1 MQEVSGSSPLSSTLV
16 APILTKPDLIERL
29 GFLLAA
35 AIAASF
41 VSIRRIFDSYSSP
54 PSHFILAEVA
64 PLRNRGPRPSSDSP
78 DRINF
83 PDWIDDPIAR
93 ASTSLAEKKGDFL
106 PGAILPSTGTS
117 KFDIDEIRPTFLIG
131 GTIATGGCLFR
142 RKLLFFMIDIDLR
155 KTSFWSLRDPLG
167 RRVVSANE

>member
-35 AIAASF
+35 AIAASS

-64 PLRNRGPRPSSDSP
+64 PLRNRGPRPSSDSR
-78 DRINF
+78 DSINF

-93 ASTSLAEKKGDFL
+93 ASTSLAEKKAISSQVRFFRLRVRQNLTLMRFDL
-106 PGAILPSTGTS
+106 PFSLEGQSPLAAASSG
-117 KFDIDEIRPTFLIG
+117 E
-131 GTIATGGCLFR
+131 
-142 RKLLFFMIDIDLR
+142 
-155 KTSFWSLRDPLG
+155 SFS
-167 RRVVSANE
+167 SS